1 MLRVMRITSLMTAAL
16 AATLL
21 VMCDQVEGPLP
32 AGKVQATDSAADGLL
47 AKAQGFMKE
56 RKLSAARRVL
66 TQLVSEHEL
75 APCAAQAR
83 ILLGDIAERQ
93 NDPREAFRQYGK
105 VVEGYQGSEL
115 YAQALN
121 RQLAIATAAAS
132 GKLKGKVLWL
142 WDVPMEEEKVIEWLQ
157 SIIINAPYAD
167 TSATASSVLGNY
179 LVRKKRYEEAVVV
192 YRQLVDKYPD
202 SPYAPGAQLMAAK
215 IYAGSRTRG
224 DNNLVNLDRAREA
237 YEEFTLL
244 FPNHADVGAA
254 RSGAREMQRLL
265 VQQELEV
272 GKYYLNRAR
281 EYGPAAFCFEN
292 VIRQERLNPQAAKEA
307 KQLLAKAQAA
317 MKSSTASKS

>member
-1 MLRVMRITSLMTAAL
+1 MMAVVATS
-16 AATLL
+16 LL

-32 AGKVQATDSAADGLL
+32 AGSVQATDPTAEGLL
-47 AKAQGFMKE
+47 AKAQALMKE
-56 RKLSAARRVL
+56 GKTGAARSRL

-75 APCAAQAR
+75 APCAARAR
-83 ILLGDIAERQ
+83 IMLGDIAERQ

-142 WDVPMEEEKVIEWLQ
+142 WDVPMEEAKVIEWLQ
-157 SIIINAPYAD
+157 SIIVNAPYAD
-167 TSATASSVLGNY
+167 TSATAASVLGNY
-179 LVRKKRYEEAVVV
+179 LVRRKRYDEAVAV
-192 YRQLVDKYPD
+192 YRQLVEKYPD
-202 SPYAPGAQLMAAK
+202 SPYAPGAQMMAAK
-215 IYAGSRTRG
+215 ILAGSHTRG
-224 DNNLVNLDRAREA
+224 DNNLVNLDRAQEA

-244 FPNHADVGAA
+244 FPEHADAGAA

-272 GKYYLNRAR
+272 GKYYLERAR
-281 EYGPAAFCFEN
+281 EYDPAAFCFES
-292 VIRQERLNPQAAKEA
+292 VIHQERLNPQAAQEA
-307 KQLLAKAQAA
+307 RKLLDKIRKTPAKP
-317 MKSSTASKS
+317 

>member
-1 MLRVMRITSLMTAAL
+1 MMVVV
-16 AATLL
+16 ATGLL

-32 AGKVQATDSAADGLL
+32 AGSVQATDPAADGLL
-47 AKAQGFMKE
+47 AKAQALMKE
-56 RKLSAARRVL
+56 GKLGVARSKL

-75 APCAAQAR
+75 APCAARAR

-115 YAQALN
+115 YTQALN

-142 WDVPMEEEKVIEWLQ
+142 WDVPMEEAKVIEWLQ
-157 SIIINAPYAD
+157 SIIVNAPYAD
-167 TSATASSVLGNY
+167 TSATAASVLGNY
-179 LVRKKRYEEAVVV
+179 LVRKKRFDEAVIV
-192 YRQLVDKYPD
+192 YRQLVEKYPD
-202 SPYAPGAQLMAAK
+202 SPYAPGAQMMAAK
-215 IYAGSRTRG
+215 ILASSRTRG

-244 FPNHADVGAA
+244 FPEHADVGTA
-254 RSGAREMQRLL
+254 RSGAQEMQRLL

-272 GKYYLNRAR
+272 GKYYLERAR
-281 EYGPAAFCFEN
+281 EYGPAAFCFES
-292 VIRQERLNPQAAKEA
+292 VIHQERLNPQAAQEA
-307 KQLLAKAQAA
+307 RKLLEKIRKTSAKP
-317 MKSSTASKS
+317 

>member
-1 MLRVMRITSLMTAAL
+1 MMVVV
-16 AATLL
+16 ATGLL

-32 AGKVQATDSAADGLL
+32 AGSVQATDPAADGLL
-47 AKAQGFMKE
+47 AKAQALMKE
-56 RKLSAARRVL
+56 GKLGAARSKL

-75 APCAAQAR
+75 APCAARAR

-115 YAQALN
+115 YTQALN

-142 WDVPMEEEKVIEWLQ
+142 WDVPMEEAKVIEWLQ
-157 SIIINAPYAD
+157 SIIVNAPYAD
-167 TSATASSVLGNY
+167 TSATAASVLGNY
-179 LVRKKRYEEAVVV
+179 LVRKKRFDEAVIV
-192 YRQLVDKYPD
+192 YRQLVEKYPD
-202 SPYAPGAQLMAAK
+202 SPYAPGAQMMAAK
-215 IYAGSRTRG
+215 ILASSRTRG

-244 FPNHADVGAA
+244 FPEHADVGTA
-254 RSGAREMQRLL
+254 RSGAQEMQRLL

-272 GKYYLNRAR
+272 GKYYLERAR
-281 EYGPAAFCFEN
+281 EYGPAAFCFES
-292 VIRQERLNPQAAKEA
+292 VIHQERLNPQAAQEA
-307 KQLLAKAQAA
+307 RKLLEKIRKTSAKP
-317 MKSSTASKS
+317 